1 MKIEVKL
8 FATLAAHL
16 PVGGE
21 GPSAIIEVPQ
31 GSTVNQVTRGL
42 GIPDEMPRIT
52 LVNGRDADPAEAL
65 HDGDTLSVFPPLA
78 GGA

>member
-8 FATLAAHL
+8 FATLAMYL
-16 PVGGE
+16 PDEEEGNSATVDVPDGTTVG
-21 GPSAIIEVPQ
+21 Q
-31 GSTVNQVTRGL
+31 LMHRL

-52 LVNGRDADPAEAL
+52 LINGRDAAL
-65 HDGDTLSVFPPLA
+65 EQLIHDGDTLSAFPPLA